1 MLEKVAAIAI
11 QEAPTIARLSDEAFA
26 LLKAPIKTGV
36 THMGTEIES
45 AGMVGRV
52 FAADSK
58 TIAHFPGHSTVEQS
72 LGNIRL
78 LSDDGAKLHLT
89 PSQVKLEL
97 VDGTIVSHEGNAVT
111 TRLPGGDVLRQE
123 LMSVDNVMTTLNG
136 KEIQSRAFGKTLPD
150 GASLSNHGKHS
161 SSVFLSDGTYIG
173 RDSYGFSIY
182 RGVDPKRGWAGGQAD
197 ITVEARQSSGYPAL
211 FLYNPRESNM
221 FLSNFLSASANKGIS
236 VLNGRT
242 WSKLGDYL
250 K

>member
-11 QEAPTIARLSDEAFA
+11 QEAPAIARLSDEAFA
-26 LLKAPIKTGV
+26 LLQAPIKTGV

-58 TIAHFPGHSTVEQS
+58 TVAHFPGHSSVEQS
-72 LGNIRL
+72 FGNIRL

-97 VDGTIVSHEGNAVT
+97 VDGTIVSHEGSAVT

-123 LMSVDNVMTTLNG
+123 LVSSDNVMTTLNG
-136 KEIQSRAFGKTLPD
+136 KEIKSNVFGKNLPD
-150 GASLSNHGKHS
+150 GAELSNFERHA

-173 RDSYGFSIY
+173 RNSYGFSLY

-197 ITVEARQSSGYPAL
+197 ITVEARQRSGYPAL
-211 FLYNPRESNM
+211 FLHNPRESNM
-221 FLSNFLSASANKGIS
+221 FMSNFLTASADNGIS
-236 VLNGRT
+236 VLSGRT
-242 WSKLGDYL
+242 WNKLNDFL